1 MLQIINNNRK
11 STKITYYPFLMINFS
26 KCKLNWLSE
35 QGSPAKVEKAPR
47 KTKAKEIGKF
57 SKCFLFIPLQQ
68 VSECS
73 A

>member
-1 MLQIINNNRK
+1 
-11 STKITYYPFLMINFS
+11 MINFS

-35 QGSPAKVEKAPR
+35 QGSPARVEKAPK

-57 SKCFLFIPLQQ
+57 SKCFLLIPLQQ